1 MNQKFKLTAVLCIF
15 LFCFNC
21 KEGKRFS
28 TAESEFQ
35 TSLNALFKDAS
46 RSPLKPENL
55 KTFKGL
61 SFFPVDSSFVVVA
74 KLKRTNTSNFFEMK
88 TSTTRLSKER
98 VFGILSFKIKG
109 LDYTLKVYQSESS
122 VLESSDYLFLPYLDA
137 TNGLTTY
144 GGGRYIDLTIPDGD
158 HIWLDFNKSYNPYCV
173 YNARY
178 SCPIVPRENFLPIKV
193 EAGVMYNYKN

>member
-1 MNQKFKLTAVLCIF
+1 MNQKFKLTAVFCIF
-15 LFCFNC
+15 LVCFNC

-28 TAESEFQ
+28 TSESEFQ

-46 RSPLKPENL
+46 RSLLKPENL

-109 LDYTLKVYQSESS
+109 LDYSLKVYQSESS

>member
-1 MNQKFKLTAVLCIF
+1 MNQKFKLTAVFCIF
-15 LFCFNC
+15 LVCFNC

-28 TAESEFQ
+28 TSESEFQ

-109 LDYTLKVYQSESS
+109 LDYSLKVYQSESS

>member
-1 MNQKFKLTAVLCIF
+1 MNQNFKLTAVFCIF
-15 LFCFNC
+15 LVCFNC

-28 TAESEFQ
+28 TTESEFQ

-88 TSTTRLSKER
+88 TSSTRLSKER

-109 LDYTLKVYQSESS
+109 LDYSLKVYQSESS

-158 HIWLDFNKSYNPYCV
+158 HIWLDFNKSYNPYCI

>member
-1 MNQKFKLTAVLCIF
+1 MFCVFLVL
-15 LFCFNC
+15 FNC

-28 TAESEFQ
+28 TTESEFQ

-46 RSPLKPENL
+46 RSPLKPEDI

-61 SFFPVDSSFVVVA
+61 LFFPVDSSFVVVS
-74 KLKRTNTSNFFEMK
+74 KLKRTNTSDFFEMK

-98 VFGILSFKIKG
+98 VFGILSFTIKG
-109 LDYTLKVYQSESS
+109 LNYSLKVYQSESS

-137 TNGLTTY
+137 TNGITTY
-144 GGGRYIDLTIPDGD
+144 GGGRYLDLKIPEGD
-158 HIWLDFNKSYNPYCV
+158 SVWLDFNKSYNPYCV
-173 YNARY
+173 YNERY
-178 SCPIVPRENFLPIKV
+178 SCPIVPRENRLPIKV

>member
-1 MNQKFKLTAVLCIF
+1 MNLNFKLIAVFCVF
-15 LFCFNC
+15 LVLFNC

-28 TAESEFQ
+28 TTESEFQ

-46 RSPLKPENL
+46 RSPLKPEDI

-61 SFFPVDSSFVVVA
+61 SFFPVDSSFVVVS
-74 KLKRTNTSNFFEMK
+74 KLKRTNTSDFFEMK

-98 VFGILSFKIKG
+98 VFGILSFTIKG
-109 LDYTLKVYQSESS
+109 LNYSLKVYQSESS

-137 TNGLTTY
+137 TNGITTY
-144 GGGRYIDLTIPDGD
+144 GGGRYLDLKIPKGD
-158 HIWLDFNKSYNPYCV
+158 SIWLDFNKSYNPYCV

-178 SCPIVPRENFLPIKV
+178 SCPIVPRENLLPIKV
-193 EAGVMYNYKN
+193 DAGVMYNYKN

>member
-1 MNQKFKLTAVLCIF
+1 MNQNFKLVALFCIF
-15 LFCFNC
+15 LVCFNC

-28 TAESEFQ
+28 TTESEFQ

-109 LDYTLKVYQSESS
+109 LDYSLKVYQSESS

>member
-1 MNQKFKLTAVLCIF
+1 MNQKFKLTAVFCIF
-15 LFCFNC
+15 LVCFNC

-28 TAESEFQ
+28 TTESEFQ

-193 EAGVMYNYKN
+193 EAGVMYKYKN

>member
-1 MNQKFKLTAVLCIF
+1 LNQNFKLTAVFCIF
-15 LFCFNC
+15 LVCFNC

-28 TAESEFQ
+28 TTESEFQ

-109 LDYTLKVYQSESS
+109 LDYSLKVYQSESS

>member
-1 MNQKFKLTAVLCIF
+1 MNLNFKLIAVFCFF
-15 LFCFNC
+15 LVLFNC

-28 TAESEFQ
+28 TTESEFQ

-46 RSPLKPENL
+46 RSPLKPEDI

-61 SFFPVDSSFVVVA
+61 LFFPVDSSFVVVS
-74 KLKRTNTSNFFEMK
+74 KLKRTNTSDFFEMK

-98 VFGILSFKIKG
+98 VFGILSFTIKG
-109 LDYTLKVYQSESS
+109 LNYSLKVYQSESS

-137 TNGLTTY
+137 TNGITTY
-144 GGGRYIDLTIPDGD
+144 GGGRYLDLKIPKGD
-158 HIWLDFNKSYNPYCV
+158 SIWLDFNKSYNPYCV

-178 SCPIVPRENFLPIKV
+178 SCPIVPRENLLPIKV
-193 EAGVMYNYKN
+193 DAGVMYNYKN

>member
-1 MNQKFKLTAVLCIF
+1 MNQNFKLIALFCVF
-15 LFCFNC
+15 LVCFNC

-28 TAESEFQ
+28 TTESEFQ

-109 LDYTLKVYQSESS
+109 LDYSLKVYQSESS

>member
-1 MNQKFKLTAVLCIF
+1 MNQKFKLTAVFCIF
-15 LFCFNC
+15 LVCFNC

-28 TAESEFQ
+28 TSESEFQ
-35 TSLNALFKDAS
+35 TSLKALFKDAS
-46 RSPLKPENL
+46 RTPLKPENL

-109 LDYTLKVYQSESS
+109 LDYTQKVYQSKSS
-122 VLESSDYLFLPYLDA
+122 LLESSDYLFLPYLDA

>member
-1 MNQKFKLTAVLCIF
+1 MNQNFKLTAVFCIF
-15 LFCFNC
+15 LVCFNC

-28 TAESEFQ
+28 TTESEFQ

-98 VFGILSFKIKG
+98 VFGILNFKIKG
-109 LDYTLKVYQSESS
+109 LDYSLKVYQSESS
-122 VLESSDYLFLPYLDA
+122 VLESSDYWFLPYLDA

>member
-1 MNQKFKLTAVLCIF
+1 MNQKFKLTAVFCIF
-15 LFCFNC
+15 LVCFNC

-28 TAESEFQ
+28 TSESEFQ

-61 SFFPVDSSFVVVA
+61 SFFPLDSSFVVVA

-122 VLESSDYLFLPYLDA
+122 LLESSDYLFLPYLDA

>member
-1 MNQKFKLTAVLCIF
+1 LNQNFKLTAVFCIF
-15 LFCFNC
+15 LVCFNC

-28 TAESEFQ
+28 TTESEFQ

-109 LDYTLKVYQSESS
+109 LDYSLKVYQSESS
-122 VLESSDYLFLPYLDA
+122 VLESSDYLFLPFLDA

>member
-1 MNQKFKLTAVLCIF
+1 LNQKFKLTAVFCIF
-15 LFCFNC
+15 LVCFNC

-28 TAESEFQ
+28 TSESEFQ

-122 VLESSDYLFLPYLDA
+122 LLESSDYLFLPYLDA

>member
-1 MNQKFKLTAVLCIF
+1 MICVF
-15 LFCFNC
+15 LVFLNC

-28 TAESEFQ
+28 TTQSEFQ

-46 RSPLKPENL
+46 RSPLKPEDI

-61 SFFPVDSSFVVVA
+61 SFFPVDSSFVVVS
-74 KLKRTNTSNFFEMK
+74 KLKRTNTSDFFEMK

-98 VFGILSFKIKG
+98 VFGILSFTIKG
-109 LDYTLKVYQSESS
+109 LNYSLKVYQSESS

-137 TNGLTTY
+137 TNGITTY
-144 GGGRYIDLTIPDGD
+144 GGGRYLDLKIPEGD
-158 HIWLDFNKSYNPYCV
+158 SIWLDFNKSYNPYCV

-178 SCPIVPRENFLPIKV
+178 SCPIVPRENLLPIKV

>member
-1 MNQKFKLTAVLCIF
+1 MNQKFKLTAVFCIF
-15 LFCFNC
+15 LVCFNC

-28 TAESEFQ
+28 TSESEFQ

-109 LDYTLKVYQSESS
+109 LDYSLKVYQSESS

-173 YNARY
+173 YNALY